1 MVLFYYKS
9 GNKILQ
15 SSDLKVLNDLGYED
29 IVWIDLNDPLGKE
42 KRAIE
47 AFLNTELQTRAQAE
61 EIESSSRYSEIDD
74 VVYGN
79 TNFLLSQG
87 DGYIEEPVSF
97 TICGGILIVSR
108 NTDLRTLSEV
118 ARKIMGSH
126 SLYITGY
133 HLLIS
138 ILENRIDLDADMIE
152 GIAKE
157 ITQLTRKVVIN
168 QVEKET
174 LVYLSQLQENIMI
187 IRANIIDKQRT
198 LSSILK
204 SNLFPSDI
212 QSKVTVM
219 INDVSSLLNH
229 ADFGFERLEYL
240 QNTVLGLINVEQ
252 NKIIKIFT
260 ITSVVFMPPT
270 LIASI
275 YGMNF
280 NIMPETQW
288 KFGYLF
294 SILLMIFSAGITL
307 YIFKRKKLL

>member
-1 MVLFYYKS
+1 M
-9 GNKILQ
+9 Q
-15 SSDLKVLNDLGYED
+15 SSDLKVLNNLGYED

-61 EIESSSRYSEIDD
+61 EIESSSRYSETDD
-74 VVYGN
+74 IVYGN

-87 DGYIEEPVSF
+87 DGYVEEPVSF
-97 TICGGILIVSR
+97 TICGGILIISR

-118 ARKIMGSH
+118 ARKIMSSH

-219 INDVSSLLNH
+219 INDVNSLLNH

-280 NIMPETQW
+280 HIMPETQW

-294 SILLMIFSAGITL
+294 SIILMIFSAGITI

>member
-15 SSDLKVLNDLGYED
+15 SSDLKVLNDLGFED

-61 EIESSSRYSEIDD
+61 EIESSSRYSETDD
-74 VVYGN
+74 IVYGN

-87 DGYIEEPVSF
+87 DGYVEEPVSF

-108 NTDLRTLSEV
+108 NTDLRTLTEV
-118 ARKIMGSH
+118 SRKLLSSH
-126 SLYITGY
+126 NSYITGY

-157 ITQLTRKVVIN
+157 ITLLTRKIVIN

-174 LVYLSQLQENIMI
+174 LVYLSQLQENIMT
-187 IRANIIDKQRT
+187 IRENIIDKQRT

-212 QSKVTVM
+212 QAKVTVM
-219 INDVSSLLNH
+219 INDVNSLLNH

-280 NIMPETQW
+280 DVMPETHW
-288 KFGYLF
+288 KYGYLI
-294 SILLMIFSAGITL
+294 SVILMILSAAVTL
-307 YIFKRKKLL
+307 YIFKRRKLL

>member
-1 MVLFYYKS
+1 
-9 GNKILQ
+9 
-15 SSDLKVLNDLGYED
+15 
-29 IVWIDLNDPLGKE
+29 
-42 KRAIE
+42 
-47 AFLNTELQTRAQAE
+47 
-61 EIESSSRYSEIDD
+61 
-74 VVYGN
+74 
-79 TNFLLSQG
+79 
-87 DGYIEEPVSF
+87 
-97 TICGGILIVSR
+97 
-108 NTDLRTLSEV
+108 
-118 ARKIMGSH
+118 
-126 SLYITGY
+126 
-133 HLLIS
+133 
-138 ILENRIDLDADMIE
+138 
-152 GIAKE
+152 
-157 ITQLTRKVVIN
+157 VIN

-187 IRANIIDKQRT
+187 IRENIIDKQRT

-219 INDVSSLLNH
+219 INDVNSLLNH

-280 NIMPETQW
+280 DIMPETHW
-288 KFGYLF
+288 KYGYLF
-294 SILLMIFSAGITL
+294 SIVLMIFSAAITL

>member
-9 GNKILQ
+9 GNKISQ
-15 SSDLKVLNDLGYED
+15 SSDLKVLNNLGYED

-87 DGYIEEPVSF
+87 DGYVEEPVSF

-118 ARKIMGSH
+118 ARKIMSSH

-174 LVYLSQLQENIMI
+174 LLYLSQLQENIMI

-280 NIMPETQW
+280 SIMPETQW

>member
-15 SSDLKVLNDLGYED
+15 SSDLKLLNDLGFED
-29 IVWIDLNDPLGKE
+29 IVWIDLNDPMGKE

-61 EIESSSRYSEIDD
+61 EIESSSRYSESDD
-74 VVYGN
+74 IVYGN

-87 DGYIEEPVSF
+87 DGYVEEPVSF
-97 TICGGILIVSR
+97 TICEGILIVSR
-108 NTDLRTLSEV
+108 NTDLRTLTEV
-118 ARKIMGSH
+118 GRKLLSTH
-126 SLYITGY
+126 SPYVTGY

-157 ITQLTRKVVIN
+157 ITQLSKKVIID

-174 LVYLSQLQENIMI
+174 LIYLSQLQENIMT
-187 IRANIIDKQRT
+187 IRENIIDKQRT

-212 QSKVTVM
+212 QAKVTVM
-219 INDVSSLLNH
+219 INDVNSLLNH

-280 NIMPETQW
+280 DFMPETHW
-288 KFGYLF
+288 DYGYLF
-294 SILLMIFSAGITL
+294 SILLMLLSAGIIL

>member
-15 SSDLKVLNDLGYED
+15 SSDLKVLNNLGYED

-61 EIESSSRYSEIDD
+61 EIESSSRYAENDD
-74 VVYGN
+74 IVYGN

-87 DGYIEEPVSF
+87 DGYVEEPVSF
-97 TICGGILIVSR
+97 TICGGILIISR

-118 ARKIMGSH
+118 GRKIMSSH

-174 LVYLSQLQENIMI
+174 LIYLSQLQENIMI
-187 IRANIIDKQRT
+187 IRENIIDKQRT

-219 INDVSSLLNH
+219 INDVNSLLNH

-280 NIMPETQW
+280 DIIPETHW
-288 KFGYLF
+288 KFVYLF
-294 SILLMIFSAGITL
+294 SIILMIFSAVVTL

>member
-1 MVLFYYKS
+1 MS
-9 GNKILQ
+9 
-15 SSDLKVLNDLGYED
+15 
-29 IVWIDLNDPLGKE
+29 
-42 KRAIE
+42 
-47 AFLNTELQTRAQAE
+47 
-61 EIESSSRYSEIDD
+61 
-74 VVYGN
+74 
-79 TNFLLSQG
+79 
-87 DGYIEEPVSF
+87 
-97 TICGGILIVSR
+97 
-108 NTDLRTLSEV
+108 
-118 ARKIMGSH
+118 SH

-187 IRANIIDKQRT
+187 IRANITDKQRT

-212 QSKVTVM
+212 QAKVTVM
-219 INDVSSLLNH
+219 INDVNSLLNH
-229 ADFGFERLEYL
+229 TDFGFERLEYL

-280 NIMPETQW
+280 NIMPETHW
-288 KFGYLF
+288 RFGYLF
-294 SILLMIFSAGITL
+294 SIILMILSVGITL

>member
-1 MVLFYYKS
+1 
-9 GNKILQ
+9 
-15 SSDLKVLNDLGYED
+15 
-29 IVWIDLNDPLGKE
+29 
-42 KRAIE
+42 
-47 AFLNTELQTRAQAE
+47 
-61 EIESSSRYSEIDD
+61 
-74 VVYGN
+74 
-79 TNFLLSQG
+79 
-87 DGYIEEPVSF
+87 VSF
-97 TICGGILIVSR
+97 TICGGILIISR

-118 ARKIMGSH
+118 ARKIMSSH

-187 IRANIIDKQRT
+187 IRENIIDKQRT

-212 QSKVTVM
+212 QAKVTVM
-219 INDVSSLLNH
+219 INDVNSLLNH

-280 NIMPETQW
+280 NVMPETQW

-294 SILLMIFSAGITL
+294 SIILMIFSAGITL
-307 YIFKRKKLL
+307 FIFKRKKLL

>member
-9 GNKILQ
+9 GNRILQ
-15 SSDLKVLNDLGYED
+15 SSDLKVLNSLGYED

-42 KRAIE
+42 KRAVE

-61 EIESSSRYSEIDD
+61 EIESSSRYAEIDD

-79 TNFLLSQG
+79 TNFLLSHG

-97 TICGGILIVSR
+97 TVCGGILIVSR

-118 ARKIMGSH
+118 ARKILTSH

-168 QVEKET
+168 EVEKET

-219 INDVSSLLNH
+219 INDVNSLLNH

-280 NIMPETQW
+280 NIMPETHW

-294 SILLMIFSAGITL
+294 SIILMIFSAGITL

>member
-15 SSDLKVLNDLGYED
+15 SSDLKVLNNLGYED

-61 EIESSSRYSEIDD
+61 EIESSSRYSEADD
-74 VVYGN
+74 IVYGN

-97 TICGGILIVSR
+97 TICGGILIISR

-118 ARKIMGSH
+118 ARKIMSSH

-219 INDVSSLLNH
+219 INDVNSLLNH

-294 SILLMIFSAGITL
+294 SIILMIFSAGITL